1 MEGISEFYIAA
12 LIFGFFTSFH
22 CIGMCGPIAIA
33 LPLKKNNWVSK
44 VISSLLY
51 NFGRTI
57 TYGVLGAIFG
67 LLGKGFK
74 ISGFQQWVS
83 IAVGILMI
91 LSVVFPML
99 FKQKQYF
106 DRIMYGFVG
115 KMISAFRKLFQ
126 KSSYPSLFFIGL
138 LNGLL
143 PCGPVYAAIALA
155 IVGGG
160 VVSGSIYMILF
171 GIGTIPIMLSLN
183 LIGHTIS
190 IGMRNKIRKIV
201 PVFIVIIGL
210 LFILRGLELGIPFI
224 SPPGKMLV
232 PHEKMMMH

>member
-1 MEGISEFYIAA
+1 MEGIFEFYIAA
-12 LIFGFFTSFH
+12 LVFGFFTSFH

-33 LPLKKNNWVSK
+33 LPLKKNNWFSK
-44 VISSLLY
+44 VVSSLLY

-57 TYGVLGAIFG
+57 TYGILGAIFG
-67 LLGKGFK
+67 LLGKGFQM
-74 ISGFQQWVS
+74 SGFQQWVS
-83 IAVGILMI
+83 IAVGILMV
-91 LSVVFPML
+91 LSVLFPMM

-201 PVFIVIIGL
+201 PIFIVIIGL

>member
-1 MEGISEFYIAA
+1 MTGNIEFYIAA
-12 LIFGFFTSFH
+12 LVFGFFTSFH

-33 LPLKKNNWVSK
+33 LPLKRNTWYSK

-57 TYGVLGAIFG
+57 TYGFLGAIFG

-74 ISGFQQWVS
+74 MSGFQSWVS
-83 IAVGILMI
+83 IIVGIVMI
-91 LSVVFPML
+91 LSVLFPVL
-99 FKQKQYF
+99 FHQKQYI
-106 DRIMYGFVG
+106 DRIMYSYVG
-115 KMISAFRKLFQ
+115 KMISAFRKLFK
-126 KSSYPSLFFIGL
+126 KSTYPSLFFIGL

-155 IVGGG
+155 IVGGSIL
-160 VVSGSIYMILF
+160 SGSLYMILF
-171 GIGTIPIMLSLN
+171 GLGTIPIMLSLN

-190 IGMRNKIRKIV
+190 ISMRNKIRKVI
-201 PVFIVIIGL
+201 PVFIIIIGI
-210 LFILRGLELGIPFI
+210 LFILRGLHLGIPYV
-224 SPPGKMLV
+224 SPPEKMLV

>member
-1 MEGISEFYIAA
+1 MTGNIEFYIAA
-12 LIFGFFTSFH
+12 LVFGFFTSFH

-33 LPLKKNNWVSK
+33 LPLKRNTWYSK

-57 TYGVLGAIFG
+57 TYGFLGAIFG

-74 ISGFQQWVS
+74 MSGFQSWVS
-83 IAVGILMI
+83 IIVGILMI
-91 LSVVFPML
+91 LSVLFPVL
-99 FKQKQYF
+99 FHQKQYI
-106 DRIMYGFVG
+106 DRIMYSYVG
-115 KMISAFRKLFQ
+115 KMISAFRKLFK
-126 KSSYPSLFFIGL
+126 KSTYPSLFFIGL

-155 IVGGG
+155 IVGGSIL
-160 VVSGSIYMILF
+160 SGSLYMILF
-171 GIGTIPIMLSLN
+171 GLGTIPIMLSLN

-190 IGMRNKIRKIV
+190 ISMRNKIRKVI
-201 PVFIVIIGL
+201 PVFIIIIGI
-210 LFILRGLELGIPFI
+210 LFILRGLHLGIPYV
-224 SPPGKMLV
+224 SPPEKMLV